1 MAEILG
7 GPRASQEHIER
18 GSFEMSLD
26 SCLRKDMLK
35 VRSASVM
42 SRVIGF

>member
-7 GPRASQEHIER
+7 GPRASQEHTER